1 MAAKER
7 KKKERRKERER
18 KGKERKGL
26 EDCSVGKKSI
36 ATHAFSPRLCVNVTR
51 TSTLSSRCKGLGLP
65 NTHTM
70 TDSPPIFLQNILLEI
85 ASSCWCCGQSSN
97 WRQDKKDESVWV
109 DGLQRQVVI
118 ADKHMQDLLTRVL
131 ITPFLLEKNEK
142 LKVKKIQAKMVKK
155 KKKGGG
161 KQQQR
166 PGNGSSSR
174 LVAAAVAVAV
184 AAAVAY
190 FSSQQPG

>member
-1 MAAKER
+1 MGRWITTASGD
-7 KKKERRKERER
+7 RRQ
-18 KGKERKGL
+18 
-26 EDCSVGKKSI
+26 
-36 ATHAFSPRLCVNVTR
+36 THARFAY
-51 TSTLSSRCKGLGLP
+51 KGAHHPVSIG
-65 NTHTM
+65 
-70 TDSPPIFLQNILLEI
+70 
-85 ASSCWCCGQSSN
+85 
-97 WRQDKKDESVWV
+97 K
-109 DGLQRQVVI
+109 
-118 ADKHMQDLLTRVL
+118 
-131 ITPFLLEKNEK
+131 KNEK

>member
-36 ATHAFSPRLCVNVTR
+36 ATHAFSPRFCVNVTR

-97 WRQDKKDESVWV
+97 WRQDKKGESVWV
-109 DGLQRQVVI
+109 DGLQRYVVI

-131 ITPFLLEKNEK
+131 ITPFLLEKNEN
-142 LKVKKIQAKMVKK
+142 LKVKNSQ
-155 KKKGGG
+155 G
-161 KQQQR
+161 KDGEKER
-166 PGNGSSSR
+166 R
-174 LVAAAVAVAV
+174 REATTKAW
-184 AAAVAY
+184 
-190 FSSQQPG
+190 

>member
-1 MAAKER
+1 M
-7 KKKERRKERER
+7 
-18 KGKERKGL
+18 
-26 EDCSVGKKSI
+26 
-36 ATHAFSPRLCVNVTR
+36 
-51 TSTLSSRCKGLGLP
+51 
-65 NTHTM
+65 
-70 TDSPPIFLQNILLEI
+70 
-85 ASSCWCCGQSSN
+85 
-97 WRQDKKDESVWV
+97 WV